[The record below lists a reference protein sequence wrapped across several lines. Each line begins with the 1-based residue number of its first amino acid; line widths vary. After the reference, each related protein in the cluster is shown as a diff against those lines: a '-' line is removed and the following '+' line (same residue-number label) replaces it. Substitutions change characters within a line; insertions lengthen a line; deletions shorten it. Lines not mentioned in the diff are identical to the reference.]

1 MWHLQTIRGFLR
13 VLPAPFFFIIHFLHT
28 AALERVTFSSHP
40 PTAPRSFPLAQ
51 PVKHIAHEP
60 LSSTFLTIWW
70 YKGKTKLQRKNQWH
84 EDWKFTFFMFFL
96 KNSIPSRS
104 YSGWKS
110 QKVARKGSGAT
121 IDQKSDAVVDN
132 IVPGPVPR
140 CWKWKRWWRELGF
153 NGRWLCLA
161 AVSVSG
167 CALKWTHGCRA
178 AKVAAKGRKQYRSCL
193 VSSLW
198 KLSKRR
204 GQNKKKK
211 EKKKEKLQKS
221 EIVQTTV
228 VDCCSTFFVF
238 CSVVL
243 QGFLRKITEM
253 RL

>member
-28 AALERVTFSSHP
+28 AALERGTFSSHP

-51 PVKHIAHEP
+51 TESHIVHDP

-84 EDWKFTFFMFFL
+84 EDWKFTFFMFFFK
-96 KNSIPSRS
+96 KNSIPSLS
-104 YSGWKS
+104 YTGWKS

-140 CWKWKRWWRELGF
+140 CWKWKRWWREPGF

-178 AKVAAKGRKQYRSCL
+178 EKVAAKGRKQYRSCL

-204 GQNKKKK
+204 GRGKKG
-211 EKKKEKLQKS
+211 EKLQKQWNCADDS
-221 EIVQTTV
+221 CWLLLHI
-228 VDCCSTFFVF
+228 F
-238 CSVVL
+238 CVL
-243 QGFLRKITEM
+243 
-253 RL
+253 